1 MGRISTW
8 ALIGI
13 FTVTTGCGS
22 GLIMTD
28 VHTPSDE
35 ALAAATDWA
44 ELNRLSPGTT
54 VLVDVDESGA
64 VRGKIAAVSAAALT
78 VTGHAP
84 IPRASIQRVSRL
96 QSLSRQRARRGA
108 AIGFGIGVFVLAAT
122 GGLFWQPVVGYPL
135 LGAGIGSGS
144 AIGVTRQTVVYQR
157 R

>member
-1 MGRISTW
+1 MGRLSRW

-22 GLIMTD
+22 GRIMTD

-35 ALAAATDWA
+35 ALAAAADWN
-44 ELNRLSPGTT
+44 ELKRLPPDAT
-54 VLVDVDESGA
+54 VLVDIDDADA
-64 VRGKIAAVSAAALT
+64 VRGKTAAFSNIALT

-84 IPRASIQRVSRL
+84 IPRPSIQRVSRL
-96 QSLSRQRARRGA
+96 QSLSRQRAGRGA
-108 AIGFGIGVFVLAAT
+108 AIGFGLGVFALVAT

-135 LGAGIGSGS
+135 IGAWIGSGS
-144 AIGVTRQTVVYQR
+144 AIGVTRQTVVYER